1 MTAPSPNVA
10 VVGALEGRVAI
21 VSGGGRGLG
30 RAHALLL
37 AAEGAKVVVNDLGTT
52 IEGEPEA
59 SSSGRSP
66 AHEVAEEIGRLGGE
80 AVASTEDVTDFA
92 AGERLVGTALERFG
106 RLDVLVNN
114 AGNLRDRALVRMGEE
129 EWDAVI
135 GVHLKGHFVPTRF
148 AAAHW
153 RAETKA
159 GRPVDAAVINTTS
172 TSGLSGNPGQ
182 SHYGTAKAGLAA
194 FTLIAAQEL
203 ARYGV
208 RVNAVSPVAR
218 TRMTETLPSLA
229 KLLAPPTEPGAFDLW
244 DPANVSPL
252 VGYLAAPGCPVTG
265 RVFFVQGGRIHVFEP
280 WTLGPGIEKPGRWT
294 VEELAEEIPRL
305 LAAEPGGL
313 TRRRSER

>member
-1 MTAPSPNVA
+1 M
-10 VVGALEGRVAI
+10 GALEGRVAI

-52 IEGEPEA
+52 VEGDPDPA
-59 SSSGRSP
+59 GGGSP
-66 AHEVAEEIGRLGGE
+66 ADEVAEEIRAAGGE
-80 AVASTEDVTDFA
+80 AVACSEDVTEFA
-92 AGERLVGTALERFG
+92 AGERLVATALDRFG
-106 RLDVLVNN
+106 RLDVLVNS
-114 AGNLRDRALVRMGEE
+114 AGNLRDRALVRMSERD
-129 EWDAVI
+129 WDAVI

-148 AAAHW
+148 AAAYW
-153 RAETKA
+153 RAEAKA
-159 GRPVDAAVINTTS
+159 GRPVDAAVVNTTS

-182 SHYGTAKAGLAA
+182 SHYGTAKAGVAA

-229 KLLAPPTEPGAFDLW
+229 RLFAPPAEPGAFDVW

-252 VGYLAAPGCPVTG
+252 VGYLASPGCPVTG
-265 RVFFVQGGRIHVFEP
+265 RVFFVQGGRINVFEP

-294 VEELAEEIPRL
+294 VAELADAVPRL
-305 LAAEPGGL
+305 VAVESTAEGDARAG
-313 TRRRSER
+313 R